1 MAKRG
6 HGEGTIYKRADG
18 KWRAQVSVG
27 AANSTSSKRL
37 SKTHARR
44 AVVAEWLRKT
54 TGQVERGLTYDQAR
68 VSLADHLGRW
78 LASVQSS
85 LRDSTYSHYKLLIEN
100 YLIPSIGDA
109 LVKDLS
115 PDLVQFCYDELARS
129 GVGAHTVI
137 KMHAVLHE
145 ALERAVETGLA
156 SRNPTDAA
164 RPPAKPEKEMQFWS
178 EVEANQFLMA
188 ARANRLYALFYL
200 AIVTG
205 ARQME
210 LCGLQWIDL
219 DWTAGANS
227 ANSQLRIQ
235 RQLLR
240 SGKETFGPQK
250 TARAKRS
257 ITLGAGTLDVLR
269 AHLALQA
276 RERRLAGDRWQ
287 EHGLIFTST
296 LGTPLHHKNLVDRY
310 FKPLVRAA
318 GVKPIRF
325 HDLRHTAAAIMLSHG
340 RPPIVVSRIL
350 GHARVSITL
359 DTYGHLIPG
368 LDAGVGDMMD
378 ELVAPVEL
386 QVEDLA
392 V

>member
-27 AANSTSSKRL
+27 GKRL
-37 SKTHARR
+37 SKTHTKRS
-44 AVVAEWLRKT
+44 VVAEWLRKT
-54 TGQVERGLTYDQAR
+54 TGQIGMGLTYDQAR
-68 VSLADHLGRW
+68 VSLADHLQRW
-78 LASVQSS
+78 LAGVQGS
-85 LRDSTYSHYKLLIEN
+85 LRASTYSHYKLLIDK

-115 PDLVQFCYDELARS
+115 PDLVQFCYDELTRA
-129 GVGAHTVI
+129 GVGAHTLI

-145 ALERAVETGLA
+145 ALRRAVETGLA
-156 SRNPTDAA
+156 ARNPSDAA
-164 RPPAKPEKEMQFWS
+164 RPPAAPAQEMKFWS
-178 EVEANQFLMA
+178 ETEANRFLMA
-188 ARANRLYALFYL
+188 ARGNRLYALFYL
-200 AIVTG
+200 AIVSG
-205 ARQME
+205 GRQME
-210 LCGLQWIDL
+210 LCGLQWSDL
-219 DWTAGANS
+219 DWTGG
-227 ANSQLRIQ
+227 QLRIQ

-240 SGKETFGPQK
+240 SGDEIFGPQK
-250 TARAKRS
+250 TARAKRTIS
-257 ITLGAGTLDVLR
+257 LGAGTLDVLR

-276 RERRLAGDRWQ
+276 RERRLAGSGWL

-296 LGTPLHHKNLVDRY
+296 TGTPVHHKNLVDRY
-310 FKPLVRAA
+310 FKPLVQAA

-359 DTYGHLIPG
+359 DIYGHLIPG

-378 ELVAPVEL
+378 ELVAPVEWS
-386 QVEDLA
+386 VETEKSEK
-392 V
+392 